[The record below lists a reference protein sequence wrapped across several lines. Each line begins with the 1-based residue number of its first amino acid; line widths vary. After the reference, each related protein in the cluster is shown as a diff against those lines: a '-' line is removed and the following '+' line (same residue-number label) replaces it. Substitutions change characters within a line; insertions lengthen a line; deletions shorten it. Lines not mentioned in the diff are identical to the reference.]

1 MSEIIEG
8 NKLTSYVFTA
18 SLLFPSISGV
28 LFSLYDEISDNKL
41 QLMELPPSCTG
52 QTFANCSYTLLKQNV
67 LLLGIKRDEQ
77 YMINPIHSFVLIE
90 SDILIVIHH

>member
-41 QLMELPPSCTG
+41 QLMELPHPALDKLL
-52 QTFANCSYTLLKQNV
+52 QIVAILLKQNI

-77 YMINPIHSFVLIE
+77 YMINPVHSFVLIE

>member
-41 QLMELPPSCTG
+41 QLMELPSSCTG
-52 QTFANCSYTLLKQNV
+52 QTFANCSYTLFKA
-67 LLLGIKRDEQ
+67 K
-77 YMINPIHSFVLIE
+77 HSLTRYKARRTIY
-90 SDILIVIHH
+90 D

>member
-41 QLMELPPSCTG
+41 QLMELPHP
-52 QTFANCSYTLLKQNV
+52 ALDKV
-67 LLLGIKRDEQ
+67 LQI
-77 YMINPIHSFVLIE
+77 VA
-90 SDILIVIHH
+90 ILF

>member
-41 QLMELPPSCTG
+41 QLMELPHP
-52 QTFANCSYTLLKQNV
+52 ALDKLLQIVAILFKA
-67 LLLGIKRDEQ
+67 K
-77 YMINPIHSFVLIE
+77 HSLTRYKARRTIY
-90 SDILIVIHH
+90 D